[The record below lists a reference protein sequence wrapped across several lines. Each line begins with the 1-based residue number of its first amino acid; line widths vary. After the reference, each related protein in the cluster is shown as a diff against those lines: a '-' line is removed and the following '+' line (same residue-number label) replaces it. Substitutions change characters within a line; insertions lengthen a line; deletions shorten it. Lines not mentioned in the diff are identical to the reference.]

1 MHYTGHIKPNCE
13 QVALSMKETQM
24 NNEEG
29 TTATI
34 TKKYAGCEDI
44 YDELVG
50 DEANS
55 WLLGLVA
62 FAVVEEQKIEWI
74 KHWTKNSGGPPSS
87 AEIQKW
93 YEQLPPGA
101 VLRAKGT
108 ADNTL
113 QLFSTEVI
121 EENDK
126 ATRKQIE
133 ESIIVSEIRDMK
145 RFWPQFGVN
154 LAGGFI
160 SSLLFALLLVAIAV
174 IVIKDPS
181 PVGLLEKYNNN
192 PEVKNNG
199 TK

>member
-1 MHYTGHIKPNCE
+1 MD
-13 QVALSMKETQM
+13 
-24 NNEEG
+24 NEKKTSFEI
-29 TTATI
+29 A
-34 TKKYAGCEDI
+34 KKYAGCEDI

-50 DEANS
+50 DESNS
-55 WLLGLVA
+55 WLFGLLA

-74 KHWTKNSGGPPSS
+74 KHYLATTGSPPSNDK
-87 AEIQKW
+87 IQQW

-108 ADNTL
+108 AENAL
-113 QLFSTEVI
+113 GLFSTEVI

-126 ATRKQIE
+126 VNLQRIE
-133 ESIIVSEIRDMK
+133 ESIIVGEIKELK

-160 SSLLFALLLVAIAV
+160 SSVLFALLLVAIA
-174 IVIKDPS
+174 IIFIKNPS
-181 PVGLLEKYNNN
+181 PIELVGKVQQNS
-192 PEVKNNG
+192 EVTTHG

>member
-1 MHYTGHIKPNCE
+1 MDIKE
-13 QVALSMKETQM
+13 KESLS
-24 NNEEG
+24 
-29 TTATI
+29 TA
-34 TKKYAGCEDI
+34 KKYIGSEDI

-50 DEANS
+50 DESTS

-74 KHWTKNSGGPPSS
+74 KHWKKNNGAPPSS
-87 AEIQKW
+87 EEVKKW

-108 ADNTL
+108 AENAL
-113 QLFSTEVI
+113 QVFSAEVI
-121 EENDK
+121 EENDQE
-126 ATRKQIE
+126 TRKQIE

-174 IVIKDPS
+174 IVVKDPS
-181 PVGLLEKYNNN
+181 PVNLLEKYNKKT
-192 PEVKNNG
+192 EVQNNG

>member
-1 MHYTGHIKPNCE
+1 MGIE
-13 QVALSMKETQM
+13 EKEVPLKT
-24 NNEEG
+24 N
-29 TTATI
+29 
-34 TKKYAGCEDI
+34 KYGSCEDI

-50 DEANS
+50 DESTS

-74 KHWTKNSGGPPSS
+74 KHWKKNNVAPPSS
-87 AEIQKW
+87 QEVKKW

-108 ADNTL
+108 AENAL
-113 QLFSTEVI
+113 QVFSTEVI
-121 EENDK
+121 EENDQE
-126 ATRKQIE
+126 TRKQIE
-133 ESIIVSEIRDMK
+133 ESVIVCEIRDMK

-174 IVIKDPS
+174 IVLKDPS
-181 PVGLLEKYNNN
+181 PVGLLQKYNKYS
-192 PEVKNNG
+192 EVQNNG
-199 TK
+199 KK